1 MTEEEFCRQYVEHM
15 MLLAGRESFKNGE
28 SVREF
33 AKFAA
38 AERWR
43 EKKATVHPHT
53 AAEVDIS
60 YLEDE

>member
-1 MTEEEFCRQYVEHM
+1 MTEEEFCYQYVEHI

-28 SVREF
+28 SIREF

-38 AERWR
+38 AQNWR
-43 EKKATVHPHT
+43 EKKASVHPHT

-60 YLEDE
+60 WWEDE